1 MTNVLV
7 IVFLASSKNEQTFES
22 FKDLILQINIHVDF
36 REYAFV
42 LLRTK
47 KNINDDIKKE
57 WLICDRKRKTSSFS
71 EIEKRHIINK
81 HIACFFSAI
90 IKLVNDYWLLKIVN
104 FNHNHSFSLV
114 EAHSIHR
121 KIAMKEIQNEIN
133 RQLRVQIT
141 SVKILI
147 NFRIIDLVIDYI
159 VNSEDFQLVN
169 SMFRF
174 RDIYIYKTFK
184 RREIFESLIFI
195 RTLIRKLNDRSD

>member
-1 MTNVLV
+1 
-7 IVFLASSKNEQTFES
+7 
-22 FKDLILQINIHVDF
+22 
-36 REYAFV
+36 
-42 LLRTK
+42 
-47 KNINDDIKKE
+47 
-57 WLICDRKRKTSSFS
+57 
-71 EIEKRHIINK
+71 
-81 HIACFFSAI
+81 
-90 IKLVNDYWLLKIVN
+90 
-104 FNHNHSFSLV
+104 
-114 EAHSIHR
+114 
-121 KIAMKEIQNEIN
+121 MKEIQNEIN